1 MVNLQGNYSL
11 IHAGHND
18 MFEFETFDTVHC
30 GQPESRRATIFGDA
44 PADSIIR
51 YSNCFNSGLVLIKQ
65 FIRACHQADI
75 IQINA

>member
-30 GQPESRRATIFGDA
+30 GQPALSLLLR
-44 PADSIIR
+44 SLKIR
-51 YSNCFNSGLVLIKQ
+51 VS
-65 FIRACHQADI
+65 
-75 IQINA
+75 